1 MNLREIHV
9 TDAEAFIK
17 LLATIEA
24 ESPFALLEPGE
35 RRTTIREQMDE
46 IEAILDRDNQ
56 TILIVEDGAD
66 LVGWLGAFGD
76 SHRRTRHNVLLAVGV
91 REDYRRKGIATW
103 LFTEI
108 EKWAWTHDI
117 RRMELI
123 VLSQNKAGI
132 GLYRKMGFQ
141 IEGTKRESYLLD
153 GEYVDEYIMSKLLI
167 RPEPPKRNP
176 FPKW

>member
-17 LLATIEA
+17 LLSTIES

-46 IEAILDRDNQ
+46 IETILDRDNQ
-56 TILIVEDGAD
+56 TILIVEDGAE

-91 REDYRRKGIATW
+91 REDYRRKGIGSW

-108 EKWAWTHDI
+108 EKWAWAHNI